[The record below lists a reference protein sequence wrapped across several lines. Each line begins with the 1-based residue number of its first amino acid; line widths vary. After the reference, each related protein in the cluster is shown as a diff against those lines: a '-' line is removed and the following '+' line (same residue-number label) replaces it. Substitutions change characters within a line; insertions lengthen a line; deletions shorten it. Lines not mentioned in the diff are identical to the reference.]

1 MAKVYFV
8 FGTGIILLGLLHL
21 AAAVRGF
28 EALTSEA
35 IWFFSGGIAIVL
47 TGALNLLN
55 RAYGRIAPGLRFVCI
70 GTNACMT
77 VFSAAAGKATGASLV
92 EYLVVLGLV
101 GGATA
106 LSLTRGVTIVKAS
119 ELRGI

>member
-21 AAAVRGF
+21 AAAVLAF

-55 RAYGRIAPGLRFVCI
+55 RTYGRIAPGLRFVCI
-70 GTNACMT
+70 GTNASMT
-77 VFSAAAGKATGASLV
+77 VFGAAAGKATGASLV

-106 LSLTRGVTIVKAS
+106 LSLTRGVTS
-119 ELRGI
+119 SRRQN